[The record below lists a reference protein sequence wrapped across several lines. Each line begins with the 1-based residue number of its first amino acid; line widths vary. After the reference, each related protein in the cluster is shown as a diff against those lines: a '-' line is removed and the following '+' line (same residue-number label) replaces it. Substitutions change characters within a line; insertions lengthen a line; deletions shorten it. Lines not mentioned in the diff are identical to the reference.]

1 MVAAEPWLGNWSLD
15 HPRLDFELP
24 NALAAHEPPE
34 ARGLTRDGVRLMV
47 SRVEDDSIGHARFR
61 HFPDFLASGDVVV
74 VNTSATINAALD
86 AWREGSGTLP
96 GEKIELHLST
106 PLPGAPSDHW
116 VVELRR
122 LTQEG
127 TAPLLDARP
136 GEEFRLPA
144 GATAT
149 LLEPYL
155 AHRPAVSDPEV
166 RLWIAQL
173 VCPGGVMEY
182 AAARGHPIRYKYV
195 PDRWPLSYYQTIF
208 ATEPGSVEMP
218 SAGRGFAQKIVARL
232 ERNGVQV
239 VPLVLHTGVASL
251 ESKELPYPERYGVPA
266 GTAAAVN
273 RARGLGKR
281 VVAVGT
287 TVVRALET
295 VATPEGMVQPGEGWT
310 DLVIR
315 PERGLYSVDAL
326 LTGFHEPR
334 SSHLAM
340 LEALAGRHHLVLA
353 YQAAIEERYLWH
365 EFGDL
370 HLILS

>member
-1 MVAAEPWLGNWSLD
+1 MLASSVKPATESWEENRSPTL
-15 HPRLDFELP
+15 RQLDFELP
-24 NALAAHEPPE
+24 DSLAAHEPPE
-34 ARGLTRDGVRLMV
+34 ARGLTRDGVRLLV
-47 SRVEDDSIGHARFR
+47 SKMQDDSIGHARFR

-74 VNTSATINAALD
+74 VNTSATINASL
-86 AWREGSGTLP
+86 EGTWHD
-96 GEKIELHLST
+96 EEIELHLST
-106 PLPGAPSDHW
+106 PVPGGPADHW

-122 LTQEG
+122 LSPEG

-136 GEEFRLPA
+136 GERLRLSA
-144 GATAT
+144 EATAT

-155 AHRPAVSDPEV
+155 AHAPTVSGPAV

-208 ATEPGSVEMP
+208 ATEPASVEMP
-218 SAGRGFAQKIVARL
+218 SAGRGFTQEIVARL
-232 ERNGVQV
+232 ERNGIQV

-251 ESKELPYPERYGVPA
+251 ESKELPYPERYRVPA
-266 GTAAAVN
+266 GTAAAIN
-273 RARGLGKR
+273 RARALGRR

-287 TVVRALET
+287 TVIRALET
-295 VATPEGMVQPGEGWT
+295 VAMPEGMVQPGEGWT
-310 DLVIR
+310 DLVIT

-326 LTGFHEPR
+326 VTGFHEPR

-340 LEALAGRHHLVLA
+340 LEALAGRHHLEVA
-353 YQAAIEERYLWH
+353 YQEALEQRYLWH
-365 EFGDL
+365 EFGDV
-370 HLILS
+370 HLILA